1 MSREVAHLDPVDRAL
16 VASLQRGVPIVER
29 PFREVAEMLETSEE
43 AVVARLRRLV
53 ALGVIGRFAP
63 MLDAD
68 RLGGAVTLCAMAV
81 PEARFGEVAALLEAM
96 PEVAH
101 NYERSHRLNMWFV
114 LAVERPEDLAPTIA
128 RIERATGLA
137 LLDLPKLEEYR
148 LELVLPV

>member
-53 ALGVIGRFAP
+53 DLGVIGRFAP
-63 MLDAD
+63 MLDAE
-68 RLGGAVTLCAMAV
+68 RLGGSVTLCAMAV

-114 LAVERPEDLAPTIA
+114 LAVEQPEDLPPTIA

-137 LLDLPKLEEYR
+137 VLDLPKLEEYR